1 MADTGIKINENCLFL
16 YCAQKENKL
25 QMDDK
30 FRDKILKLALPIAA
44 QQFMLSLVSACDA
57 FMLGGLNQNSL
68 SAVSL
73 ASQITF
79 VFNLILTALTI
90 GENMFVAQYYGKKDF
105 DGLRKSAGLVLKYV
119 LLVSAFFL
127 IITLSAPEILMR
139 LFTNDTTLIA
149 YGMKYLR
156 LIGLSYVFSGILQ
169 VLQGILKN
177 CGYVGKCTMVSL
189 IVVCS
194 NIILNVVFIYGCVG
208 FPRMEIAGA
217 ALATVVANGIGLV
230 ITVYILYSKKK
241 LWIQIAD
248 IRDREVHII
257 KKFWKHVYP
266 VLFNELVWGGGFTMY
281 SVILGHLG
289 SDAVAANS
297 IANITKNLL
306 ICVCTGF
313 GYGGSIII
321 GNLLGEG
328 NLSEARKSGNILCK
342 IAILSGCLTGVM
354 ILLLTPVI
362 LHFTNLTDTA
372 TGYLKYM
379 LFMSS
384 YYVIGK
390 SINSMTIG
398 GIFPAGG
405 DTKFGLKCDAV
416 TMWCFAVPLGY
427 IAAFV
432 LKLPVL
438 MVYFVLNLDELV
450 KLPAVFK
457 HYRKYKWVKNLT
469 EMEN

>member
-1 MADTGIKINENCLFL
+1 MENE
-16 YCAQKENKL
+16 
-25 QMDDK
+25 
-30 FRDKILKLALPIAA
+30 FRNKILKLALPITA
-44 QQFMLSLVSACDA
+44 QQFMLALVSACDA

-79 VFNLILTALTI
+79 VFNLILTALII
-90 GENMFVAQYYGKKDF
+90 GENMFVAQYYGKKDY
-105 DGLRKSAGLVLKYV
+105 DGLKTSAGLVLRYV
-119 LLVSAFFL
+119 LIVSAFFL
-127 IITLSAPEILMR
+127 IATVFIPETLMR
-139 LFTNDTTLIA
+139 LFTNDTILIE
-149 YGMKYLR
+149 YGIKYLKM
-156 LIGLSYVFSGILQ
+156 IGLSYVFSGVLQ

-177 CGYVGKCTMVSL
+177 CGYAGKCTVISA
-189 IVVCS
+189 IVVGL
-194 NIILNVVFIYGCVG
+194 NILLNAIFIYGYHG
-208 FPRMEIAGA
+208 FPKMEIVGA
-217 ALATVVANGIGLV
+217 ALATVLANGIGLV
-230 ITVYILYSKKK
+230 VTIYFLQQKRELSIKISDIKGRQSNITG
-241 LWIQIAD
+241 
-248 IRDREVHII
+248 
-257 KKFWKHVYP
+257 KFWKHVYP

-313 GYGGSIII
+313 GYSGSIIV

-328 NLSEARKSGNILCK
+328 KLYEARKSGNALCK
-342 IAILSGCLTGVM
+342 ISVLSGILTGGM
-354 ILLLTPVI
+354 ILLLTPAI
-362 LHFTNLTDTA
+362 LHFTNLTDLA
-372 TGYLKYM
+372 GGYLKYM

-405 DTKFGLKCDAV
+405 DTRFGLKCDAV
-416 TMWCFAVPLGY
+416 TMWCFAVPLGC

-438 MVYFVLNLDELV
+438 MVYFVLNLDELI
-450 KLPAVFK
+450 KLPVVFK
-457 HYRKYKWVKNLT
+457 HYREYKWVKNLT

>member
-1 MADTGIKINENCLFL
+1 MENG
-16 YCAQKENKL
+16 
-25 QMDDK
+25 
-30 FRDKILKLALPIAA
+30 FRNKILKLALPIMA
-44 QQFMLSLVSACDA
+44 QQFMLALVSACDA
-57 FMLGGLNQNSL
+57 FMLGGISQGSL

-105 DGLRKSAGLVLKYV
+105 DGLRTSAGLVLKYV
-119 LLVSAFFL
+119 LTVSALFW
-127 IITLSAPEILMR
+127 IATLFAPETLMW
-139 LFTNDTTLIA
+139 LFTNDSTLID
-149 YGMKYLR
+149 YGVKYLR
-156 LIGLSYVFSGILQ
+156 LIGLSYVFSGVLQ

-177 CGYVGKCTMVSL
+177 CGYAGKCTIIST
-189 IVVCS
+189 IVVGT
-194 NIILNVVFIYGCVG
+194 NVVLNAVLIYGYFG
-208 FPRMEIAGA
+208 FPRMEMAGA
-217 ALATVVANGIGLV
+217 ALATVIANGIGLI
-230 ITVYILYSKKK
+230 ITIYILHRKEE
-241 LWIQIAD
+241 LWIRIVD
-248 IRDREVHII
+248 ISGKKAPIT

-266 VLFNELVWGGGFTMY
+266 VLLNELAWGCGFTMY

-297 IANITKNLL
+297 IVNITKNLL

-313 GYGGSIII
+313 GYGGSIIV

-328 NLSEARKSGNILCK
+328 NLSAARNNGNTLCK
-342 IAILSGCLTGVM
+342 IAVFLGILTGGI
-354 ILLLTPVI
+354 ILLLTPAI
-362 LHFTNLTDTA
+362 LHFTNLSDTA

-379 LFMSS
+379 LFMSC

-405 DTKFGLKCDAV
+405 DTKFGLKCDTV
-416 TMWCFAVPLGY
+416 TMWCFAVPLGC

-457 HYRKYKWVKNLT
+457 HYRQYKWATNLT
-469 EMEN
+469 ETEN

>member
-1 MADTGIKINENCLFL
+1 MEK
-16 YCAQKENKL
+16 
-25 QMDDK
+25 K
-30 FRDKILKLALPIAA
+30 FRNKILKLALPITA
-44 QQFMLSLVSACDA
+44 QQFMLALVSACDA

-90 GENMFVAQYYGKKDF
+90 GENMFVAQYYGKRDF
-105 DGLRKSAGLVLKYV
+105 EGLRASAGLVLRYV
-119 LLVSAFFL
+119 LIVSVLFL
-127 IITLSAPEILMR
+127 ILTLFIPKLLMG
-139 LFTNDTTLIA
+139 LFTNDKILIA
-149 YGMKYLR
+149 YGVKYLK
-156 LIGLSYVFSGILQ
+156 LIGLSYVFSGVLQ

-177 CGYVGKCTMVSL
+177 CDYVGKCTLVSTVVVFTN
-189 IVVCS
+189 IV
-194 NIILNVVFIYGCVG
+194 LNAIFIYGYFG

-217 ALATVVANGIGLV
+217 ALATVIANGLGLL
-230 ITVYILYSKKK
+230 ITIYILYLKKE
-241 LWIQIAD
+241 LWIGISD
-248 IRDREVHII
+248 IKVRDVAII
-257 KKFWKHVYP
+257 RKFWKHVYP

-306 ICVCTGF
+306 ICICTGF
-313 GYGGSIII
+313 GYGGSIIV

-328 NLSEARKSGNILCK
+328 NLTEARKSGNTLCK
-342 IAILSGCLTGVM
+342 IAILSGILTGGM
-354 ILLLTPVI
+354 ILLVTPAI
-362 LHFTNLTDTA
+362 LHYTNLTDA
-372 TGYLKYM
+372 ARGYLKYM

-405 DTKFGLKCDAV
+405 DTKFGLKCDMI
-416 TMWCFAVPLGY
+416 TMWWFAVPLGC

-438 MVYFVLNLDELV
+438 LVYFVLNLDELV

-457 HYRKYKWVKNLT
+457 HYRKYKWLNNLT
-469 EMEN
+469 ETET

>member
-1 MADTGIKINENCLFL
+1 MENE
-16 YCAQKENKL
+16 
-25 QMDDK
+25 
-30 FRDKILKLALPIAA
+30 FRNKILKLALPITA
-44 QQFMLSLVSACDA
+44 QQFMLALVSACDA

-79 VFNLILTALTI
+79 VFNLILTALII
-90 GENMFVAQYYGKKDF
+90 GENMFVAQYYGKKDY
-105 DGLRKSAGLVLKYV
+105 DGLKTSAGLVLRYV
-119 LLVSAFFL
+119 LIVSAFFL
-127 IITLSAPEILMR
+127 IATVFIPETLMR
-139 LFTNDTTLIA
+139 LFTNDTILIE
-149 YGMKYLR
+149 YGIKYLKM
-156 LIGLSYVFSGILQ
+156 IGLSYVFSGVLQ

-177 CGYVGKCTMVSL
+177 CGYAGKCTVISA
-189 IVVCS
+189 IVVGL
-194 NIILNVVFIYGCVG
+194 NILLNAIFIYGYHG
-208 FPRMEIAGA
+208 FPKMEIVGA
-217 ALATVVANGIGLV
+217 ALATVLANGIGLV
-230 ITVYILYSKKK
+230 VTIYFLQQKRELSIKISDIEGRQSNIT
-241 LWIQIAD
+241 
-248 IRDREVHII
+248 R
-257 KKFWKHVYP
+257 KFWKHVYP

-313 GYGGSIII
+313 GYSGSIIV

-328 NLSEARKSGNILCK
+328 KLYEARKSGNALCK
-342 IAILSGCLTGVM
+342 ISVLSGILTGGM
-354 ILLLTPVI
+354 ILLLTPAI
-362 LHFTNLTDTA
+362 LHFTNLTDLA
-372 TGYLKYM
+372 GGYLKYM

-405 DTKFGLKCDAV
+405 DTRFGLKCDAV
-416 TMWCFAVPLGY
+416 TMWCFAVPLGC

-450 KLPAVFK
+450 KLPVVFK
-457 HYRKYKWVKNLT
+457 HYREYKWVKNLT

>member
-1 MADTGIKINENCLFL
+1 MKDEFK
-16 YCAQKENKL
+16 
-25 QMDDK
+25 
-30 FRDKILKLALPIAA
+30 DKILKIALPITA
-44 QQFMLSLVSACDA
+44 QQFMLALVSACDA

-105 DGLRKSAGLVLKYV
+105 GGVRSSAGLVLKYV
-119 LLVSAFFL
+119 LLVSGAFL
-127 IITLSAPEILMR
+127 IATRFAPEILMR
-139 LFTNDTTLIA
+139 LFTNDATLIV
-149 YGMKYLR
+149 YGIKYLKV
-156 LIGLSYVFSGILQ
+156 IGLSYVFSGVLQ

-177 CGYVGKCTMVSL
+177 CGYVGKCTMISI
-189 IVVCS
+189 IVVGS
-194 NIILNVVFIYGCVG
+194 NIALNAIFIYGYFG
-208 FPRMEIAGA
+208 FPKMEMAGA
-217 ALATVVANGIGLV
+217 ALATVIANGIGLV
-230 ITVYILYSKKK
+230 ITIYILHRKKS
-241 LWIQIAD
+241 LWIGIVDIKSRQIN
-248 IRDREVHII
+248 ITS
-257 KKFWKHVYP
+257 KFWKHVYP
-266 VLFNELVWGGGFTMY
+266 VLFNEIVWGGGFTMY

-321 GNLLGEG
+321 GNLLGAG

-342 IAILSGCLTGVM
+342 IAILSGCLTGAM
-354 ILLLTPVI
+354 ILLLVPVI
-362 LHFTNLTDTA
+362 LRVTNLTNTA
-372 TGYLKYM
+372 AGYLRYM

-405 DTKFGLKCDAV
+405 DTKFGLKCDAI

-438 MVYFVLNLDELV
+438 VVYFVLNLDELV

-457 HYRKYKWVKNLT
+457 HYRQYKWVKNLT

>member
-1 MADTGIKINENCLFL
+1 MK
-16 YCAQKENKL
+16 NK
-25 QMDDK
+25 
-30 FRDKILKLALPIAA
+30 FGDKILKLALPITA
-44 QQFMLSLVSACDA
+44 QQFMLALVSACDA
-57 FMLGGLNQNSL
+57 FMLGGLNQTSL

-79 VFNLILTALTI
+79 VFNLILAALTI

-119 LLVSAFFL
+119 AVASVLFL
-127 IITLSAPEILMR
+127 IATRFAPELLMR
-139 LFTNDTTLIA
+139 LFTNDASLIEC
-149 YGMKYLR
+149 GIKYLKM
-156 LIGLSYVFSGILQ
+156 IGLSYVFSGMLQ

-177 CGYVGKCTMVSL
+177 CGYVGKCTIVS
-189 IVVCS
+189 VVVVVS
-194 NIILNVVFIYGCVG
+194 NIILNAVLIYGYFG

-217 ALATVVANGIGLV
+217 ALATVIANGIGLV
-230 ITVYILYSKKK
+230 MAICILHSKRE
-241 LWIQIAD
+241 LCIGMAD
-248 IRDREVHII
+248 ITNKDAFITQT
-257 KKFWKHVYP
+257 FWKHVFP
-266 VLFNELVWGGGFTMY
+266 VLLNELVWGGGFTMY

-306 ICVCTGF
+306 ICVCAGF
-313 GYGGSIII
+313 GHGGSIII

-328 NLSEARKSGNILCK
+328 NLSEARQSGNILCK
-342 IAILSGCLTGVM
+342 IAVFSGCLTGAVL
-354 ILLLTPVI
+354 LLLTPVI
-362 LHFTNLTDTA
+362 LHFVNLTDTA
-372 TGYLKYM
+372 TEYLKYM
-379 LFMSS
+379 LLISS

-390 SINSMTIG
+390 SVNSMTIG

-405 DTKFGLKCDAV
+405 DTKFGLHCDAV
-416 TMWCFAVPLGY
+416 TMWCFAVPLGC

-457 HYRKYKWVKNLT
+457 HYRRYEWLKNLT
-469 EMEN
+469 ETEN

>member
-1 MADTGIKINENCLFL
+1 ME
-16 YCAQKENKL
+16 E
-25 QMDDK
+25 K
-30 FRDKILKLALPIAA
+30 FRDKVLKLALPITA
-44 QQFMLSLVSACDA
+44 QQFMLALVSACDA
-57 FMLGGLNQNSL
+57 FMLGGLNQDSL

-105 DGLRKSAGLVLKYV
+105 RGVRTSAGLVLIYV
-119 LLVSAFFL
+119 LWVSMVFWGVTFF
-127 IITLSAPEILMR
+127 APRILMG
-139 LFTNDTTLIA
+139 LFTNDTTLIY
-149 YGMKYLR
+149 YGEKYLR
-156 LIGLSYVFSGILQ
+156 LIGLSYVFSGALQ
-169 VLQGILKN
+169 VLQGVLKN
-177 CGYVGKCTMVSL
+177 CGFVGKCTIVSVV
-189 IVVCS
+189 VVCL
-194 NIILNVVFIYGCVG
+194 NIGLNAIFIYGYLG
-208 FPRMEIAGA
+208 FPRLEIAGA
-217 ALATVVANGIGLV
+217 ALATVLANGIGLA
-230 ITVYILYSKKK
+230 ITGCMFHRKKN
-241 LWIQIAD
+241 LWISLAD
-248 IRDREVHII
+248 IKCKEVNIR

-266 VLFNELVWGGGFTMY
+266 VLFNEIVWGGGFTMY

-306 ICVCTGF
+306 VCVCTGF
-313 GYGGSIII
+313 GYGGSIIV

-328 NLSEARKSGNILCK
+328 NLSEARKAGTALCK
-342 IAILSGCLTGVM
+342 IAVLLGCLTGGA
-354 ILLLTPVI
+354 ILLLAPFI
-362 LHFTNLTDTA
+362 LHFTSLTNTA
-372 TGYLKYM
+372 EGYLKYM
-379 LFMSS
+379 LIMSS

-390 SINSMTIG
+390 SINGMTIG

-438 MVYFVLNLDELV
+438 MVYFVLNLDEIV

-457 HYRKYKWVKNLT
+457 HYRKYNWVKNLT

>member
-1 MADTGIKINENCLFL
+1 MEK
-16 YCAQKENKL
+16 
-25 QMDDK
+25 K
-30 FRDKILKLALPIAA
+30 FRAKILNLALPIAA
-44 QQFMLSLVSACDA
+44 QQFMLAVVSACDA

-105 DGLRKSAGLVLKYV
+105 EGLRTSAGLVLRYV
-119 LLVSAFFL
+119 LLVSVFFL
-127 IITLSAPEILMR
+127 FATLFVPRNLMQ
-139 LFTNDTTLIA
+139 LFTNDTTLID
-149 YGMKYLR
+149 YGIRYLK
-156 LIGLSYVFSGILQ
+156 LIGFSYVFSGILQ

-177 CGYVGKCTMVSL
+177 CGYVGKCTMVSA

-194 NIILNVVFIYGCVG
+194 NIILNAIFIYGYLG
-208 FPRMEIAGA
+208 TPRMEIAGA
-217 ALATVVANGIGLV
+217 ALATVIANGIGLV
-230 ITVYILYSKKK
+230 ITICILYPKKE
-241 LWIQIAD
+241 LWIGIVD
-248 IRDREVHII
+248 IGNKKVSMT

-266 VLFNELVWGGGFTMY
+266 VLLNELVWGGGFTMY

-297 IANITKNLL
+297 IANITKNML

-313 GYGGSIII
+313 GYGGSIIL

-328 NLSEARKSGNILCK
+328 NLSEARKSGNLLCK
-342 IAILSGCLTGVM
+342 IAVVSGCLTGGM

-362 LHFTNLTDTA
+362 LHFASLTDTA
-372 TGYLKYM
+372 NGYLKYM

-405 DTKFGLKCDAV
+405 DTEFGLKCDAV
-416 TMWCFAVPLGY
+416 TMWCFAVPLGF

-438 MVYFVLNLDELV
+438 LVYFVLNLDELV
-450 KLPAVFK
+450 KLPSVYK
-457 HYRKYKWVKNLT
+457 HYRKYNWLKNLT
-469 EMEN
+469 EKGE

>member
-1 MADTGIKINENCLFL
+1 MENE
-16 YCAQKENKL
+16 
-25 QMDDK
+25 
-30 FRDKILKLALPIAA
+30 FRNKILKLALPITA
-44 QQFMLSLVSACDA
+44 QQFMLALVSACDA

-79 VFNLILTALTI
+79 VFNLILTALII
-90 GENMFVAQYYGKKDF
+90 GENMFVAQYYGKKDY
-105 DGLRKSAGLVLKYV
+105 DGLKTSAGLVLRYV
-119 LLVSAFFL
+119 LIVSAFFL
-127 IITLSAPEILMR
+127 IATVFIPETLMR
-139 LFTNDTTLIA
+139 LFTNDTILIE
-149 YGMKYLR
+149 YGIKYLKM
-156 LIGLSYVFSGILQ
+156 IGLSYVFSGVLQ

-177 CGYVGKCTMVSL
+177 CGYAGKCTAISA
-189 IVVCS
+189 IVVGL
-194 NIILNVVFIYGCVG
+194 NILLNAIFIYGYHG
-208 FPRMEIAGA
+208 FPKMEIVGA
-217 ALATVVANGIGLV
+217 ALATVLANGIGLV
-230 ITVYILYSKKK
+230 VTIYFLQQKRELSIKISDIEGRQSNIT
-241 LWIQIAD
+241 
-248 IRDREVHII
+248 R
-257 KKFWKHVYP
+257 KFWKHVYP

-313 GYGGSIII
+313 GYSGSIIV

-328 NLSEARKSGNILCK
+328 KLYEARKSGNALCK
-342 IAILSGCLTGVM
+342 ISVLSGILTGGM
-354 ILLLTPVI
+354 ILLLTPAI
-362 LHFTNLTDTA
+362 LHFTNLTDLA
-372 TGYLKYM
+372 GGYLKYM

-405 DTKFGLKCDAV
+405 DTRFGLKCDAV
-416 TMWCFAVPLGY
+416 TMWCFAVPLGC

-450 KLPAVFK
+450 KLPVVFK
-457 HYRKYKWVKNLT
+457 HYREYKWVKNLT

>member
-1 MADTGIKINENCLFL
+1 MEK
-16 YCAQKENKL
+16 
-25 QMDDK
+25 K
-30 FRDKILKLALPIAA
+30 FRSKILKLALPITA
-44 QQFMLSLVSACDA
+44 QQFMLALVSACDA

-90 GENMFVAQYYGKKDF
+90 GENMFVAQYYGKRDF
-105 DGLRKSAGLVLKYV
+105 EGLRASAGLVLRYV
-119 LLVSAFFL
+119 LIVSVLFL
-127 IITLSAPEILMR
+127 ILTLFIPKLLMG
-139 LFTNDTTLIA
+139 LFTNDKILIA
-149 YGMKYLR
+149 YGVKYLK
-156 LIGLSYVFSGILQ
+156 LIGLSYVFSGVLQ

-177 CGYVGKCTMVSL
+177 CGYVGKCTMVST
-189 IVVCS
+189 VVVFT
-194 NIILNVVFIYGCVG
+194 NILLNAIFIYGYFG

-217 ALATVVANGIGLV
+217 ALATVIANGLGLL
-230 ITVYILYSKKK
+230 ITIYILYLKKE
-241 LWIQIAD
+241 LWIGISD
-248 IRDREVHII
+248 IKVRDVAII
-257 KKFWKHVYP
+257 RKFWKHVYP

-306 ICVCTGF
+306 ICICTGF
-313 GYGGSIII
+313 GYGGSIIV

-328 NLSEARKSGNILCK
+328 NLTEARKSGNTLCK
-342 IAILSGCLTGVM
+342 IAILSGILTGGM
-354 ILLLTPVI
+354 ILLVTPAI
-362 LHFTNLTDTA
+362 LHYTNLTDA
-372 TGYLKYM
+372 ARGYLKYM

-405 DTKFGLKCDAV
+405 DTKFGLKCDMI
-416 TMWCFAVPLGY
+416 TMWCFAVPLGC

-438 MVYFVLNLDELV
+438 LVYFLLNLDELV

-457 HYRKYKWVKNLT
+457 HYRKYKWLNNLT
-469 EMEN
+469 ETEI

>member
-1 MADTGIKINENCLFL
+1 MWEVLVSNKI
-16 YCAQKENKL
+16 
-25 QMDDK
+25 
-30 FRDKILKLALPIAA
+30 RKLALPITV
-44 QQFMLSLVSACDA
+44 QQFMLALVSACDA

-79 VFNLILTALTI
+79 VFNLLLTALTI
-90 GENMFVAQYYGKKDF
+90 GENMFVAQFYGKKDF
-105 DGLRKSAGLVLKYV
+105 YGLRRAAGLVLKYV
-119 LLVSAFFL
+119 LAVSVFFL
-127 IITLSAPEILMR
+127 MATLSAPQILMT
-139 LFTNDTTLIA
+139 LFTNDAVLID
-149 YGMKYLR
+149 YGIKYLR
-156 LIGLSYVFSGILQ
+156 FIGLSYVFSGVLQ

-177 CGYVGKCTMVSL
+177 CGHVGKCTMVSL
-189 IVVCS
+189 IVVFS
-194 NIILNVVFIYGCVG
+194 NIVLNAVFIYGYFG

-217 ALATVVANGIGLV
+217 ALATVIANGIGLV
-230 ITVYILYSKKK
+230 ITVCILHSQKEF
-241 LWIQIAD
+241 WIGMAD
-248 IRDREVHII
+248 IRGRNIYI
-257 KKFWKHVYP
+257 TKKFWKHVYP
-266 VLFNELVWGGGFTMY
+266 VLLNEIAWGGGFTMY

-313 GYGGSIII
+313 GYGGSIIV

-328 NLSEARKSGNILCK
+328 NLPEAKRSGNILCK
-342 IAILSGCLTGVM
+342 IAVISGCLTGAV

-362 LHFTNLTDTA
+362 LHVTNLSATA
-372 TGYLKYM
+372 AVYLRYM

-390 SINSMTIG
+390 SINAMTIG

-405 DTKFGLKCDAV
+405 DTKFGLRCDAV
-416 TMWCFAVPLGY
+416 TMWCVAVPLGC
-427 IAAFV
+427 IAAFI

-438 MVYFVLNLDELV
+438 AAYFVLNLDELV

-469 EMEN
+469 ETEN

>member
-1 MADTGIKINENCLFL
+1 MKNE
-16 YCAQKENKL
+16 
-25 QMDDK
+25 
-30 FRDKILKLALPIAA
+30 FRDKILKLALPITA
-44 QQFMLSLVSACDA
+44 QQFMLALVSACDA
-57 FMLGGLNQNSL
+57 FMLGGLNQSSL

-73 ASQITF
+73 ASKITF
-79 VFNLILTALTI
+79 VFNLVLTALTI

-105 DGLRKSAGLVLKYV
+105 DGLRSSAGLVLKYV
-119 LLVSAFFL
+119 LMVSGVFL
-127 IITLSAPEILMR
+127 LATLFVPGLLMR
-139 LFTNDTTLIA
+139 LFTKDTTLIA
-149 YGMKYLR
+149 YGIKYLK
-156 LIGLSYVFSGILQ
+156 LIGLSYVFSGVLQ

-189 IVVCS
+189 VVVCA
-194 NIILNVVFIYGCVG
+194 NIVLNAIFIYGYLG

-217 ALATVVANGIGLV
+217 ALATVIANGIGLV
-230 ITVYILYSKKK
+230 ITTGMLYSEKN
-241 LWIQIAD
+241 LWIGMAD
-248 IRDREVHII
+248 IKCKSINI
-257 KKFWKHVYP
+257 TKKFWKHVYP
-266 VLFNELVWGGGFTMY
+266 VLFNEIVWGGGFTMY

-289 SDAVAANS
+289 SDAVAAHS

-342 IAILSGCLTGVM
+342 IAVISGCLTGAA

-362 LHFTNLTDTA
+362 LHFTNLTDA
-372 TGYLKYM
+372 ADGYLKYM
-379 LFMSS
+379 LLMSS

-416 TMWCFAVPLGY
+416 TMWCFAVPLGC

-432 LKLPVL
+432 WKLPVL

-450 KLPAVFK
+450 KLPAIFK
-457 HYRKYKWVKNLT
+457 HYRQYKWLKNLT
-469 EMEN
+469 EMEH

>member
-1 MADTGIKINENCLFL
+1 ME
-16 YCAQKENKL
+16 
-25 QMDDK
+25 DK
-30 FRDKILKLALPIAA
+30 FGNKIRKLALPITV
-44 QQFMLSLVSACDA
+44 QQFMLALVSACDA

-79 VFNLILTALTI
+79 VFNLLLTALTI
-90 GENMFVAQYYGKKDF
+90 GENMFVAQFYGKKDF
-105 DGLRKSAGLVLKYV
+105 YGLRRAAGLVLKYV
-119 LLVSAFFL
+119 LAVSVFFL
-127 IITLSAPEILMR
+127 MATLFAPQILMK
-139 LFTNDTTLIA
+139 LFTNDAVLID
-149 YGMKYLR
+149 YGIKYLR
-156 LIGLSYVFSGILQ
+156 FIGLSYVFSGVLQ

-177 CGYVGKCTMVSL
+177 CGHVGKCTMVSL
-189 IVVCS
+189 IVVFS
-194 NIILNVVFIYGCVG
+194 NIVLNAVFIYGYFG

-217 ALATVVANGIGLV
+217 AVATVIANGIGLA
-230 ITVYILYSKKK
+230 ITICILHSQKELWMGITDIRGGNVYIT
-241 LWIQIAD
+241 
-248 IRDREVHII
+248 

-266 VLFNELVWGGGFTMY
+266 VLLNEIAWGGGFTMY
-281 SVILGHLG
+281 SVIMGHLG

-313 GYGGSIII
+313 GYGGSIIV

-328 NLSEARKSGNILCK
+328 NLPEAKRSGNILCK
-342 IAILSGCLTGVM
+342 IAVISGCLTGAV
-354 ILLLTPVI
+354 ILLLTPMI
-362 LHFTNLTDTA
+362 LHFTNLSATA
-372 TGYLKYM
+372 AGYLKYM

-390 SINSMTIG
+390 SINAMTIG

-405 DTKFGLKCDAV
+405 DTKFGLRCDAV
-416 TMWCFAVPLGY
+416 TMWCFAVPLGC
-427 IAAFV
+427 IAAFI

-438 MVYFVLNLDELV
+438 AVYFVLNLDELV

-469 EMEN
+469 ETEN

>member
-1 MADTGIKINENCLFL
+1 MKDEFK
-16 YCAQKENKL
+16 
-25 QMDDK
+25 
-30 FRDKILKLALPIAA
+30 DKILKIALPITA
-44 QQFMLSLVSACDA
+44 QQFMLALVSACDA

-105 DGLRKSAGLVLKYV
+105 GGVRSSAGLVLKYV
-119 LLVSAFFL
+119 LLVSDAFL
-127 IITLSAPEILMR
+127 IATRFAPEILMR
-139 LFTNDTTLIA
+139 LFTNDATLIV
-149 YGMKYLR
+149 YGIKYLKV
-156 LIGLSYVFSGILQ
+156 IGLSYVFSGVLQ

-177 CGYVGKCTMVSL
+177 CGYVGKCTMISI
-189 IVVCS
+189 IVVGS
-194 NIILNVVFIYGCVG
+194 NIALNAIFIYGYFG
-208 FPRMEIAGA
+208 FPKMEMAGA
-217 ALATVVANGIGLV
+217 ALATVIANGIGLV
-230 ITVYILYSKKK
+230 ITIYILHRKKS
-241 LWIQIAD
+241 LWIGIVD
-248 IRDREVHII
+248 IKSRKINI
-257 KKFWKHVYP
+257 TSKFWKHVYP
-266 VLFNELVWGGGFTMY
+266 VLFNEIVWGGGFTMY

-321 GNLLGEG
+321 GNLLGAG

-342 IAILSGCLTGVM
+342 IAILSGCLTGAM
-354 ILLLTPVI
+354 ILLLVPVI
-362 LHFTNLTDTA
+362 LRVTNLTNTA
-372 TGYLKYM
+372 AGYLRYM

-405 DTKFGLKCDAV
+405 DTKFGLKCDAI

-438 MVYFVLNLDELV
+438 VVYFVLNLDELV

-457 HYRKYKWVKNLT
+457 HYRQYKWVKNLT

>member
-1 MADTGIKINENCLFL
+1 M
-16 YCAQKENKL
+16 
-25 QMDDK
+25 
-30 FRDKILKLALPIAA
+30 
-44 QQFMLSLVSACDA
+44 
-57 FMLGGLNQNSL
+57 
-68 SAVSL
+68 
-73 ASQITF
+73 
-79 VFNLILTALTI
+79 
-90 GENMFVAQYYGKKDF
+90 
-105 DGLRKSAGLVLKYV
+105 
-119 LLVSAFFL
+119 
-127 IITLSAPEILMR
+127 
-139 LFTNDTTLIA
+139 
-149 YGMKYLR
+149 
-156 LIGLSYVFSGILQ
+156 FSGILQ

-177 CGYVGKCTMVSL
+177 CGHVGKCTMVSVV
-189 IVVCS
+189 VVCL
-194 NIILNVVFIYGCVG
+194 NIVLNAVFIYGYFGV
-208 FPRMEIAGA
+208 PRMEIAGA
-217 ALATVVANGIGLV
+217 ALATVIANGTGLMV
-230 ITVYILYSKKK
+230 TLYILHPKKE
-241 LWIQIAD
+241 LWIGIAD
-248 IRDREVHII
+248 IKSRGVDIV

-266 VLFNELVWGGGFTMY
+266 VLFNEIVWGGGFTMY

-306 ICVCTGF
+306 VCICTGF

-328 NLSEARKSGNILCK
+328 KLSEARKSGNILCK
-342 IAILSGCLTGVM
+342 IAVFSGCLTGGL
-354 ILLLTPVI
+354 ILLLIPMI

-372 TGYLKYM
+372 GGYLKYM
-379 LFMSS
+379 LIMSS

-390 SINSMTIG
+390 SINGMTIG

-416 TMWCFAVPLGY
+416 TMWCFAVPLGC

-432 LKLPVL
+432 FKLPVM

-457 HYRKYKWVKNLT
+457 HYKQYKWLKNLT

>member
-1 MADTGIKINENCLFL
+1 MK
-16 YCAQKENKL
+16 
-25 QMDDK
+25 DD
-30 FRDKILKLALPIAA
+30 FRSRILRLALPITA
-44 QQFMLSLVSACDA
+44 QQFMLALVSACDA

-90 GENMFVAQYYGKKDF
+90 GENMFVAQYYGRKDF
-105 DGLRKSAGLVLKYV
+105 DGVRTSAGLVLKYV
-119 LLVSAFFL
+119 LLVSTIFL
-127 IITLSAPEILMR
+127 IATLFAPQVLMR
-139 LFTNDTTLIA
+139 VFTNDTALIDCGA
-149 YGMKYLR
+149 RYLK
-156 LIGLSYVFSGILQ
+156 LIGLSYVFSGTLQ

-177 CGYVGKCTMVSL
+177 CGYVGKCTMVSA
-189 IVVCS
+189 IVVLS
-194 NIILNVVFIYGCVG
+194 NIILNAIFIFGYLG
-208 FPRMEIAGA
+208 FPRLEIAGA
-217 ALATVVANGIGLV
+217 ALATVIANGIGQV
-230 ITVYILYSKKK
+230 ITICILRPKKE
-241 LWIQIAD
+241 LWIKIAD
-248 IRDREVHII
+248 IRDQKAGMT

-266 VLFNELVWGGGFTMY
+266 VLLNELVWGGGFTMY

-306 ICVCTGF
+306 VCVCTGF
-313 GYGGSIII
+313 GYGGSIIV

-328 NLSEARKSGNILCK
+328 KLPEARKSGNALCR
-342 IAILSGCLTGVM
+342 IAVISGVFTGAV

-362 LHFTNLTDTA
+362 LHFTNLTGAA

-379 LFMSS
+379 LLMSS

-416 TMWCFAVPLGY
+416 TMWCFAVPLGC

-438 MVYFVLNLDELV
+438 VVYFVLNLDELV

-457 HYRKYKWVKNLT
+457 HYRQYKWLKNLT
-469 EMEN
+469 ETEN

>member
-1 MADTGIKINENCLFL
+1 
-16 YCAQKENKL
+16 
-25 QMDDK
+25 MDDK
-30 FRDKILKLALPIAA
+30 FRNKILKLALPITA
-44 QQFMLSLVSACDA
+44 QQFMLALVSACDA

-73 ASQITF
+73 ASQVTF
-79 VFNLILTALTI
+79 VFNLLLAALTI

-105 DGLRKSAGLVLKYV
+105 YGLRRAAGLILKYV
-119 LLVSAFFL
+119 LVVSVFFL
-127 IITLSAPEILMR
+127 IVTLFAPQILMK
-139 LFTNDTTLIA
+139 LFTNDATLID
-149 YGMKYLR
+149 YGIKYLK
-156 LIGLSYVFSGILQ
+156 LIGLSYVFSGVLQ

-177 CGYVGKCTMVSL
+177 CGYVGKCTMIST
-189 IVVCS
+189 IVVFS
-194 NIILNVVFIYGCVG
+194 NIVLNAIFIYGYFG

-217 ALATVVANGIGLV
+217 ALATVIANGIGLV
-230 ITVYILYSKKK
+230 VTIYILHSKKE
-241 LWIQIAD
+241 LWIGIAD
-248 IRDREVHII
+248 IRARNIYI
-257 KKFWKHVYP
+257 TKKFWKHVYP
-266 VLFNELVWGGGFTMY
+266 VLLNEIAWGGGFTMY
-281 SVILGHLG
+281 SVIMGHLG

-313 GYGGSIII
+313 AYGGSIIV

-342 IAILSGCLTGVM
+342 IAVLSGCMTGVV
-354 ILLLTPVI
+354 IFLLTPVI
-362 LHFTNLTDTA
+362 LHFTNLTNTA

-390 SINSMTIG
+390 AINSMTIS

-405 DTKFGLKCDAV
+405 DTKFGFRCDAV

-457 HYRKYKWVKNLT
+457 HYRQYKWLKNLT

>member
-1 MADTGIKINENCLFL
+1 MENE
-16 YCAQKENKL
+16 
-25 QMDDK
+25 
-30 FRDKILKLALPIAA
+30 FRNKILKLALPITA
-44 QQFMLSLVSACDA
+44 QQFMLALVSACDA

-79 VFNLILTALTI
+79 VFNLILTALII
-90 GENMFVAQYYGKKDF
+90 GENMFVAQYYGKKDY
-105 DGLRKSAGLVLKYV
+105 DGLKTSAGLVLRYV
-119 LLVSAFFL
+119 LIVSAFFL
-127 IITLSAPEILMR
+127 IATVFIPETLMR
-139 LFTNDTTLIA
+139 LFTNDTILIE
-149 YGMKYLR
+149 YGIKYLKM
-156 LIGLSYVFSGILQ
+156 IGLSYVFSGVLQ

-177 CGYVGKCTMVSL
+177 CGYAGKCTVISA
-189 IVVCS
+189 IVVGL
-194 NIILNVVFIYGCVG
+194 NILLNAIFIYGYHG
-208 FPRMEIAGA
+208 FPKMEIVGA
-217 ALATVVANGIGLV
+217 ALATVLANGIGLV
-230 ITVYILYSKKK
+230 VTIYFLQQKRELSIKISDIKGRQSNIT
-241 LWIQIAD
+241 
-248 IRDREVHII
+248 R
-257 KKFWKHVYP
+257 KFWKHVYP

-313 GYGGSIII
+313 GYSGSIIV

-328 NLSEARKSGNILCK
+328 KLYEARKSGNALCK
-342 IAILSGCLTGVM
+342 ISVLSGILTGGM
-354 ILLLTPVI
+354 ILLLTPAI
-362 LHFTNLTDTA
+362 LHFTNLTDLA
-372 TGYLKYM
+372 GGYLKYM

-405 DTKFGLKCDAV
+405 DTRFGLKCDAV
-416 TMWCFAVPLGY
+416 TMWCFAVPLGC

-450 KLPAVFK
+450 KLPVMFK
-457 HYRKYKWVKNLT
+457 HYREYKWVKNLT

>member
-1 MADTGIKINENCLFL
+1 MEK
-16 YCAQKENKL
+16 
-25 QMDDK
+25 K
-30 FRDKILKLALPIAA
+30 FRNKILKLALPITA
-44 QQFMLSLVSACDA
+44 QQFMLALVSACDA

-105 DGLRKSAGLVLKYV
+105 EGLRASAGLVLRYV
-119 LLVSAFFL
+119 LIVSVLFL
-127 IITLSAPEILMR
+127 ILTLFIPKLLMG
-139 LFTNDTTLIA
+139 LFTNDKILIA
-149 YGMKYLR
+149 YGVKYLK
-156 LIGLSYVFSGILQ
+156 LIGLSYVFSGVLQ

-177 CGYVGKCTMVSL
+177 CGYVGKCTMVSTVVVFTN
-189 IVVCS
+189 IV
-194 NIILNVVFIYGCVG
+194 LNAIFIYGYLG

-217 ALATVVANGIGLV
+217 ALATVIANGLGLL
-230 ITVYILYSKKK
+230 ITIYILYLKKE
-241 LWIQIAD
+241 LWIGISD
-248 IRDREVHII
+248 IKVRDVAII
-257 KKFWKHVYP
+257 RKFWKHVYP

-306 ICVCTGF
+306 ICICTGF
-313 GYGGSIII
+313 GYGGSIIV

-328 NLSEARKSGNILCK
+328 NLTEARKSGNTLCK
-342 IAILSGCLTGVM
+342 IAILSGILTGGM
-354 ILLLTPVI
+354 ILLVTPAI
-362 LHFTNLTDTA
+362 LHYNNLTDA
-372 TGYLKYM
+372 ARGYLKYM

-405 DTKFGLKCDAV
+405 DTKFGLKCDMI
-416 TMWCFAVPLGY
+416 TMWCFAVPLGC

-438 MVYFVLNLDELV
+438 LVYFVLNLDELV

-457 HYRKYKWVKNLT
+457 HYRKYKWLNNLT
-469 EMEN
+469 ETET

>member
-1 MADTGIKINENCLFL
+1 MADFSIKINEKSLFL
-16 YCAQKENKL
+16 YSRQKENEM
-25 QMDDK
+25 QMK
-30 FRDKILKLALPIAA
+30 NEFRDKILRLALPIAA
-44 QQFMLSLVSACDA
+44 QQFMLAVVSACDA

-73 ASQITF
+73 AAQITF
-79 VFNLILTALTI
+79 VFNLILTALII
-90 GENMFVAQYYGKKDF
+90 GENMFVAQYYGKSDF
-105 DGLRKSAGLVLKYV
+105 TGLRTSAGLVLKYV
-119 LLVSAFFL
+119 LMVSVFFMLV
-127 IITLSAPEILMR
+127 TLFAPEILMR
-139 LFTNDTTLIA
+139 LFTNDTVLIA
-149 YGMKYLR
+149 YGMKYLK
-156 LIGLSYVFSGILQ
+156 LIGLSYVFSGVLQ

-177 CGYVGKCTMVSL
+177 CGYVDKCTLISI
-189 IVVCS
+189 IVVCV
-194 NIILNVVFIYGCVG
+194 NIILNAVFIYGYLG
-208 FPRMEIAGA
+208 FPRLEIAGA
-217 ALATVVANGIGLV
+217 ALATVIANALGLM
-230 ITVYILYSKKK
+230 ITVYILRNGKELRIGIK
-241 LWIQIAD
+241 D
-248 IRDREVHII
+248 IRSGNFHII
-257 KKFWKHVYP
+257 GKFWKHVYP
-266 VLFNELVWGGGFTMY
+266 VLLNELVWGGGFTMY

-313 GYGGSIII
+313 GYGGSIIV

-328 NLSEARKSGNILCK
+328 NLSEAKKSGNTLCK
-342 IAILSGCLTGVM
+342 IAVFSGVLTGGM
-354 ILLLTPVI
+354 ILLLMPAI

-372 TGYLKYM
+372 GGYLKYM

-384 YYVIGK
+384 YYVVGK

-405 DTKFGLKCDAV
+405 DTKFGLKCDMV
-416 TMWCFAVPLGY
+416 TMWCFAVPLGC

-457 HYRKYKWVKNLT
+457 HYRQYKWLKNLT

>member
-1 MADTGIKINENCLFL
+1 MEN
-16 YCAQKENKL
+16 
-25 QMDDK
+25 K

-44 QQFMLSLVSACDA
+44 QQFMLALVSACDA

-105 DGLRKSAGLVLKYV
+105 EGLRTSAGLVLKYV
-119 LLVSAFFL
+119 LVVSIVFL
-127 IITLSAPEILMR
+127 IATLFAPEMLMQ
-139 LFTNDTTLIA
+139 LFTNDPVLIA
-149 YGMKYLR
+149 YGIKYLK
-156 LIGLSYVFSGILQ
+156 LIGLSYVFSGVLQ

-177 CGYVGKCTMVSL
+177 CGYVGKCTMISV
-189 IVVCS
+189 IVVCF
-194 NIILNVVFIYGCVG
+194 NIGLNAVFIYGYFG

-217 ALATVVANGIGLV
+217 ALATVIANGIGMV
-230 ITVYILYSKKK
+230 ITICILYPKKE
-241 LWIQIAD
+241 LWIGIAD
-248 IRDREVHII
+248 IRDRNIHII

-266 VLFNELVWGGGFTMY
+266 VLLNELAWGGGFTMY

-342 IAILSGCLTGVM
+342 IAVFSGCVTGGL

-362 LHFTNLTDTA
+362 QHFTNLTDTA
-372 TGYLKYM
+372 SVYLKIM

-390 SINSMTIG
+390 SINAMTIG

-405 DTKFGLKCDAV
+405 DTKFGLKCDTI
-416 TMWCFAVPLGY
+416 TMWCFAVPLGC

-438 MVYFVLNLDELV
+438 VVYFVLNLDELV
-450 KLPAVFK
+450 KLPAVFR
-457 HYRKYKWVKNLT
+457 HYRQYKWVKNLT
-469 EMEN
+469 EKEN

>member
-1 MADTGIKINENCLFL
+1 MGNEFTN
-16 YCAQKENKL
+16 
-25 QMDDK
+25 
-30 FRDKILKLALPIAA
+30 KILKLALPITA
-44 QQFMLSLVSACDA
+44 QQFMLALVSACDA

-90 GENMFVAQYYGKKDF
+90 GENMFVAQYYGKRDF
-105 DGLRKSAGLVLKYV
+105 DGLRTSAGLVLRYV
-119 LLVSAFFL
+119 FIISILFLLATFF
-127 IITLSAPEILMR
+127 IPETLMR
-139 LFTNDTTLIA
+139 LFTNDTILID
-149 YGMKYLR
+149 YGIKYLKV
-156 LIGLSYVFSGILQ
+156 IGLSYIFSGVLQ

-177 CGYVGKCTMVSL
+177 CGYAGRCTIISAV
-189 IVVCS
+189 VVCV
-194 NIILNVVFIYGCVG
+194 NIILNVILIYGYMG

-217 ALATVVANGIGLV
+217 ALATVIANGLGLI
-230 ITVYILYSKKK
+230 ITIYILHLKKEF
-241 LWIQIAD
+241 WIGVKD
-248 IRDREVHII
+248 IKNREVHITR
-257 KKFWKHVYP
+257 KFWKHVYP
-266 VLFNELVWGGGFTMY
+266 VLFNELAWGGGFTMY

-289 SDAVAANS
+289 SDAIAANS

-306 ICVCTGF
+306 ICGCTGF
-313 GYGGSIII
+313 GYGGSIIV
-321 GNLLGEG
+321 GNLLGKG
-328 NLSEARKSGNILCK
+328 NLSEAKKNGNILCK
-342 IAILSGCLTGVM
+342 TSVFLGVVTAGV
-354 ILLLTPVI
+354 IFLATPVI
-362 LHFTNLTDTA
+362 LHFTNLTDIA
-372 TGYLKYM
+372 TGYLKNM
-379 LFMSS
+379 LFISS

-405 DTKFGLKCDAV
+405 DTRFGLKCDAI

-427 IAAFV
+427 IVAFV

-457 HYRKYKWVKNLT
+457 HYGQYKWLKNLT
-469 EMEN
+469 EKEN

>member
-1 MADTGIKINENCLFL
+1 ME
-16 YCAQKENKL
+16 
-25 QMDDK
+25 DK
-30 FRDKILKLALPIAA
+30 FSNKICKLALPITV
-44 QQFMLSLVSACDA
+44 QQFMLALVSACDA

-79 VFNLILTALTI
+79 VFNLLLAALTI
-90 GENMFVAQYYGKKDF
+90 GENMFVAQFYGKKDF
-105 DGLRKSAGLVLKYV
+105 YGLRRAAGLVLKYV
-119 LLVSAFFL
+119 LEVSAFFL
-127 IITLSAPEILMR
+127 MATLFAPQILMR
-139 LFTNDTTLIA
+139 LFTNDAVLID
-149 YGMKYLR
+149 YGIKYLR
-156 LIGLSYVFSGILQ
+156 FIGLSYVFSGVLQ

-177 CGYVGKCTMVSL
+177 CGHVGKCTMVSL
-189 IVVCS
+189 IVVFS
-194 NIILNVVFIYGCVG
+194 NIVLNAVFIYGYFG

-217 ALATVVANGIGLV
+217 ALATVIANGIGLV
-230 ITVYILYSKKK
+230 ITICILHSQKELWIGITDIRGGNVYIT
-241 LWIQIAD
+241 
-248 IRDREVHII
+248 

-266 VLFNELVWGGGFTMY
+266 VLLNEIAWGGGVTMY
-281 SVILGHLG
+281 SVIMGHLG

-313 GYGGSIII
+313 GYGGSIIV

-328 NLSEARKSGNILCK
+328 NLPEAKRSGNILCK
-342 IAILSGCLTGVM
+342 IAVISGCLTGAV

-362 LHFTNLTDTA
+362 LHFTNLSATA
-372 TGYLKYM
+372 AGYLKYM

-390 SINSMTIG
+390 SINAMTIG

-405 DTKFGLKCDAV
+405 DTKFGLRCDAV
-416 TMWCFAVPLGY
+416 TMWCFAVPLGC
-427 IAAFV
+427 IAAFI

-438 MVYFVLNLDELV
+438 AVYFVLNLDELV

-469 EMEN
+469 ETEN

>member
-1 MADTGIKINENCLFL
+1 MENE
-16 YCAQKENKL
+16 
-25 QMDDK
+25 
-30 FRDKILKLALPIAA
+30 FRNKILKLALPITA
-44 QQFMLSLVSACDA
+44 QQFMLALVSACDA

-79 VFNLILTALTI
+79 VFNLILTALII
-90 GENMFVAQYYGKKDF
+90 GENMFVAQYYGKKDY
-105 DGLRKSAGLVLKYV
+105 DGLKTSAGLVLRYV
-119 LLVSAFFL
+119 LIVSAFFL
-127 IITLSAPEILMR
+127 IATVFIPETLMR
-139 LFTNDTTLIA
+139 LFTNDTILIE
-149 YGMKYLR
+149 YGIKYLKM
-156 LIGLSYVFSGILQ
+156 IGLSYVFSGVLQ

-177 CGYVGKCTMVSL
+177 CGYAGKCTVISA
-189 IVVCS
+189 IVVGL
-194 NIILNVVFIYGCVG
+194 NILLNAIFIYGYHG
-208 FPRMEIAGA
+208 FPKMEIVGA
-217 ALATVVANGIGLV
+217 ALATVLANGIGLV
-230 ITVYILYSKKK
+230 VTIYFLQQKRELSIKISDIKGRQSNITG
-241 LWIQIAD
+241 
-248 IRDREVHII
+248 
-257 KKFWKHVYP
+257 KFWKHVYP

-313 GYGGSIII
+313 GYSGSIIV

-328 NLSEARKSGNILCK
+328 KLYEARKSGNALCK
-342 IAILSGCLTGVM
+342 ISVLSGILTGGM
-354 ILLLTPVI
+354 ILLLTPAI
-362 LHFTNLTDTA
+362 LHFTNLTDLA
-372 TGYLKYM
+372 GGYLKYM

-405 DTKFGLKCDAV
+405 DTRFGLKCDAV
-416 TMWCFAVPLGY
+416 TMWCFAVPLGC

-450 KLPAVFK
+450 KLPVVFK
-457 HYRKYKWVKNLT
+457 HYREYKWVKNLT